1 MWECPKCQRSF
12 KTKNQWHSCVIVNI
26 DAIFLGKPNII
37 KELYNE
43 LLKNCIHF
51 GKIKIDTT
59 LSCIYFM
66 DKNRFLAIKPQK
78 SGIIIEFILE
88 RSEEIFPVIKI
99 VQISKNQ
106 FVHRLKLDSI
116 EDINDQ
122 LIRWIKDAYD
132 LKNM

>member
-43 LLKNCIHF
+43 LLKNCI
-51 GKIKIDTT
+51 
-59 LSCIYFM
+59 YFM
-66 DKNRFLAIKPQK
+66 DKNRFLVIKPQK